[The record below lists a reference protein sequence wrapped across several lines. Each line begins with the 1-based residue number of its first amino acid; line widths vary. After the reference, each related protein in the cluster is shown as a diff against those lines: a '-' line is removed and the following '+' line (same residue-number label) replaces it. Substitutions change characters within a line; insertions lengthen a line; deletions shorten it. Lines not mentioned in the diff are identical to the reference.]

1 MNNYNYTVTCVY
13 CSDRAEEI
21 HLNNKTE
28 ALMCFMERLNEVS
41 KSLCGMDNS
50 TGEILAHKMG
60 NDGDF
65 WCADELDDLINKVA
79 VQMGKELVTLNCVE
93 PDESETEISNGNY
106 AETDLAKA
114 ILEFFADG
122 QER

>member
-1 MNNYNYTVTCVY
+1 MDNYNYTVACVY

-28 ALMCFMERLNEVS
+28 ALMYFMDRLNEVN
-41 KSLCGMDNS
+41 KSLYVVDNS

-93 PDESETEISNGNY
+93 SDESETEISNGNY
-106 AETDLAKA
+106 AETNLAKA
-114 ILEFFADG
+114 ILEFFTEE

>member
-21 HLNNKTE
+21 HLNSKTE
-28 ALMCFMERLNEVS
+28 ALMYFMDRLNEVS
-41 KSLCGMDNS
+41 KSLYVMDNS
-50 TGEILAHKMG
+50 TGEILAHKTS

-106 AETDLAKA
+106 AETNLAKA
-114 ILEFFADG
+114 ILEFFTEE